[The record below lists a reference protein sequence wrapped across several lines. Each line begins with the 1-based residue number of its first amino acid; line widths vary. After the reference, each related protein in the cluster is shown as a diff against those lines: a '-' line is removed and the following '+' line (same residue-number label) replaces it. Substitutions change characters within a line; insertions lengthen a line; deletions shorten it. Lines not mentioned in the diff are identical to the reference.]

1 MSGLVAREGGG
12 ARGLPPSLSPFFRR
26 LALLKSYLSEDLGGG
41 PRHLKLAWVI
51 NAQKGGTLLYVG
63 GLMWWWGQSSVA
75 AWVYLGLHGA
85 YGLAWLLKELTFP
98 DPGWQRRVTY
108 GGALSALLAVLLPYW
123 VAPTL
128 LVTGALGVGA
138 ERSGWLLGV
147 CVLVHTLGLA
157 LMVGADAQKFFT
169 LRLERGLITTG
180 FFARVRHPN
189 YLGEVMIYGSYALL
203 VGHWLPWVVLGF
215 VWGVVFATNIAVK
228 EASMSRYPEWEGYR
242 RRTGLILPK
251 ILKS

>member
-1 MSGLVAREGGG
+1 MGVTGEPEGRG
-12 ARGLPPSLSPFFRR
+12 ALPASLSPVFRR

-63 GLMWWWGQSSVA
+63 GLMWWWGQPPTA

-85 YGLAWLLKELTFP
+85 YGLSWLLKELTFP
-98 DPGWQRRVTY
+98 DAGWQRRVTY
-108 GGALSALLAVLLPYW
+108 GGALSALLLVLLPYW
-123 VAPTL
+123 IAPTL
-128 LVTGALGVGA
+128 LVTGALGVTS

-147 CVLVHTLGLA
+147 CVFTHTLGLA

-189 YLGEVMIYGSYALL
+189 YLGEMMIYGSYALL
-203 VGHWLPWVVLGF
+203 VGHWLPWLVLGF
-215 VWGVVFATNIAVK
+215 VWGLVFATNIAVK
-228 EASMSRYPEWEGYR
+228 EASMSRYPGWGAYR
-242 RRTGLILPK
+242 ERAGMILPK
-251 ILKS
+251 VLK